1 MATNNKQRFSYD
13 ETGTKIRANQGHSI
27 DVDLGLVA
35 VAPPPTLFHGTAT
48 RSVASILQY
57 RTLRPS
63 STANHVSM
71 KWGIDLGGTK
81 IEGVILDEGGKVV
94 ERRRIATEREQGY
107 GHIVN
112 RIVLLVEQMKD
123 ATGLRPDHLGVG
135 TPGTIDP
142 PTGLMKNSN
151 TVVLNGQPL
160 GKDLEAALGVPLTLA
175 NDANCFAVA
184 ETLLGCVPE
193 KAPAAG
199 VVFGVILGTGT
210 GGGLVVD
217 GKIIGGAQGIGGEWG
232 HMFLDQSA
240 GYCYCGRVGC
250 AEQILSGP
258 AIERY
263 YANLSGTVRTVREIV
278 PRYRAGNDPAAIRAM
293 KRWFHFFAK
302 GISTIINVIDPDVI
316 VLGGGLGNI
325 DELYTKAVPQVV
337 NHLFNPRMDTVFLRP
352 KLGDSA
358 GVFGAALLTPRT

>member
-1 MATNNKQRFSYD
+1 MN
-13 ETGTKIRANQGHSI
+13 
-27 DVDLGLVA
+27 
-35 VAPPPTLFHGTAT
+35 
-48 RSVASILQY
+48 
-57 RTLRPS
+57 
-63 STANHVSM
+63 
-71 KWGIDLGGTK
+71 WGIDLGGTK
-81 IEGVILDEGGKVV
+81 IEGVILDDKGKVV
-94 ERRRIATEREQGY
+94 DRRRIATERKGGY
-107 GHIVN
+107 AHIVS
-112 RIVLLVEQMKD
+112 RIALLVDEMKE
-123 ATGLRPDHLGVG
+123 ATGLVPEHIGIG

-151 TVVLNGQPL
+151 TVVLNGEPL
-160 GKDLEAALGVPLTLA
+160 GKDLEKAIGVPLTLA

-193 KAPAAG
+193 QHLDAK

-210 GGGLVVD
+210 GGGLVVN

-232 HMFLDQSA
+232 HMFLDNSA

-258 AIERY
+258 ALERY
-263 YANLSGTVRTVREIV
+263 YANLSGTYRTMREIM
-278 PRYRAGNDPAAIRAM
+278 PRYRAASDPAAQ
-293 KRWFHFFAK
+293 KTLERWFHFFAK

-325 DELYTKAVPQVV
+325 DELYTESVPQVV
-337 NHLFNPRMDTVFLRP
+337 NHLFNPRMDTVFLKP

-358 GVFGAALLTPRT
+358 GVFGAALLAP